1 MSEKR
6 TETEQLYDGMTA
18 QNKPEDVETQTEQ
31 SEEAEAVEDQTD
43 ALLEIER
50 EIESY
55 QSKIAKLDEQLAGFK
70 SESIAAAKR
79 KAMREVHYNDDQIE
93 RYLSHIEGETVDEIK
108 ASVLKLSMDITP
120 VDPYGDPSAMNG
132 AKQKPTHADP
142 GELGKSV
149 YERIKHKIWGGG
161 ATL

>member
-1 MSEKR
+1 MSENM
-6 TETEQLYDGMTA
+6 TETEQLYHGMTA
-18 QNKPEDVETQTEQ
+18 PEQQEQVEVKA
-31 SEEAEAVEDQTD
+31 EEIEDQTD
-43 ALLEIER
+43 ALIEIER

-70 SESIAAAKR
+70 AESIAESKR
-79 KAMREVHYNDDQIE
+79 KAMREVHYNDEQIE

-108 ASVLKLSMDITP
+108 ASVLKLSMDIPP
-120 VDPYGDPSAMNG
+120 VDPYSDPSAMNG

>member
-1 MSEKR
+1 MSENQ
-6 TETEQLYDGMTA
+6 TETEQLYDGM
-18 QNKPEDVETQTEQ
+18 KPKEAIEDQSEQ
-31 SEEAEAVEDQTD
+31 SEEAEAIEDQTD
-43 ALLEIER
+43 TLLEIER

-55 QSKIAKLDEQLAGFK
+55 QSKIAKIDEQLAGFK
-70 SESIAAAKR
+70 SESIAESKR
-79 KAMREVHYNDDQIE
+79 KAMRELHYNDDQIE
-93 RYLSHIEGETVDEIK
+93 RYLSHIEGESLDEIK
-108 ASVLKLSMDITP
+108 ASVLKLSMDIPP

-132 AKQKPTHADP
+132 AKQKPTHVDP

>member
-1 MSEKR
+1 MSENQ
-6 TETEQLYDGMTA
+6 TETEQLYDGM
-18 QNKPEDVETQTEQ
+18 KPKEAIEDQSEQT
-31 SEEAEAVEDQTD
+31 EEAEEIEDQTE

-70 SESIAAAKR
+70 SESIAEAKR
-79 KAMREVHYNDDQIE
+79 KSMRELHYNDDQIE
-93 RYLSHIEGETVDEIK
+93 RYLSHIEGETADEIK
-108 ASVLKLSMDITP
+108 ASVLQLTMDIAP

>member
-1 MSEKR
+1 MSENQ
-6 TETEQLYDGMTA
+6 TETEQLYNEMTA
-18 QNKPEDVETQTEQ
+18 PEQQEQVEVKA
-31 SEEAEAVEDQTD
+31 EEAEDQTD

-70 SESIAAAKR
+70 AESIAESKR

-108 ASVLKLSMDITP
+108 ASVLKLSMDIPP
-120 VDPYGDPSAMNG
+120 VDPYGDPFPMNG
-132 AKQKPTHADP
+132 AKKKPTHADP
-142 GELGKSV
+142 GELGKSL

-161 ATL
+161 VTL